1 MGSGL
6 KWCKV
11 RLNYY
16 VFGLNAVSGLVRV
29 WGSIR
34 VGMADGGG
42 VLCRVRV
49 CDFAGVAEL
58 GLARRIIKHPKPCTL
73 NPKLALA

>member
-42 VLCRVRV
+42 SC
-49 CDFAGVAEL
+49 AGLGFVISLVWRNWGLPGEL
-58 GLARRIIKHPKPCTL
+58 LSTL
-73 NPKLALA
+73 NHAP